1 MDRRTLLA
9 IGLSLSVFLIFNHY
23 YKSKLPKKP
32 VEENISSRAVPV
44 RTVPVRTVPVR
55 TVPVGIGK
63 EKQKEY
69 VYREEGKKPLVKEKE
84 VTVETDLVRIV
95 LGSVSGTIKSYKV
108 KKYKESE
115 VKLNTIT
122 QNNQRI
128 EQLSRQLAK
137 ATSEEQRQLL
147 SYQKEETEYI
157 NTRLISRKGL
167 KIPQDIELVSFD
179 NYYTQNYPL
188 ETYFQAKGEMSVIND
203 FKCDSTRLLLSK
215 GKPEGYVRFVS
226 HMKDGSTVIKKIL
239 FRNDGYLIGVTLE
252 LINNTD
258 KNIEQTSFLI
268 STGTGLRLMEEQSR
282 GRGRGV
288 PLQSI
293 SYINDKV
300 IKKPFSRGEKDKDVT
315 QSYIGK
321 IWWTALSTKY
331 FLNALIPVEPA
342 SKVVIKKNKLNIL
355 QNCVETI
362 IPVVRPN
369 QSFAFNVNCYLGPK
383 EVGRLAKQKVNLEAL
398 ADFGFFG
405 NLFRIVHILKFLYKI
420 SGNYGV
426 AIILLTILMSIVLF
440 PLTIKSHKSMRAM
453 QELQPQI
460 SALKNKY
467 KDNAQKVNKETMALY
482 KKNKVNPLGG
492 CFPMM
497 LQMPLFFALFTTL
510 RNAIELKG
518 TCFIPGWIPDLSL
531 PDTVFYLGALMNK
544 PGTYPLNILPILM
557 SITTILQQKFTS
569 QSADPKQ
576 AKMMLFM
583 PVFML
588 FIFYNFPSGLVL
600 YWLTN
605 NILSIAQQ
613 AWIRKKHK

>member
-1 MDRRTLLA
+1 MDRKTLLA
-9 IGLSLSVFLIFNHY
+9 IVLSLSVFLIFNHY

-44 RTVPVRTVPVR
+44 RTVPVR
-55 TVPVGIGK
+55 IGK
-63 EKQKEY
+63 GNKKEY
-69 VYREEGKKPLVKEKE
+69 VYKEEEKKPLVKEKE
-84 VTVETDLVRIV
+84 VVVETDLVKIV
-95 LGSVSGTIKSYKV
+95 LGSSSGTIKSCKI
-108 KKYKESE
+108 KEYKESE
-115 VKLNTIT
+115 VKPNTIAL
-122 QNNQRI
+122 NNQKI
-128 EQLSRQLAK
+128 EQLSRQLVK
-137 ATSEEQRQLL
+137 AASEEQRQLL

-157 NTRLISRKGL
+157 NARLISKKRQGKL
-167 KIPQDIELVSFD
+167 KTPQDIELVSFS

-188 ETYFQAKGEMSVIND
+188 ETRFQAKGAMSVIND

-215 GKPEGYVRFVS
+215 GKPEGCVRFVS

-239 FRNDGYLIGVTLE
+239 FRNDGYLIGVNLE

-282 GRGRGV
+282 GRGSGV

-300 IKKPFSRGEKDKDVT
+300 IKKPFSRGEKDRDVEH
-315 QSYIGK
+315 SYIGK

-342 SKVVIKKNKLNIL
+342 SKVVARKNKLNLL

-362 IPVVRPN
+362 IPTVKPN
-369 QSFAFNVNCYLGPK
+369 QSFTFNIDCYLGPK

-405 NLFRIVHILKFLYKI
+405 NLFRIVYILKFLHKI

-440 PLTIKSHKSMRAM
+440 PLTMKSHKSMRAM

-460 SALKNKY
+460 SALKNKH

-531 PDTVFYLGALMNK
+531 PDTVFYLGALINK
-544 PGTYPLNILPILM
+544 PGVYPLNILPILM
-557 SITTILQQKFTS
+557 SITTILQQKFTA
-569 QSADPKQ
+569 QSADPRQ
-576 AKMMLFM
+576 AKMMFFM
-583 PVFML
+583 PLFML

>member
-1 MDRRTLLA
+1 MNRRTLLA
-9 IGLSLSVFLIFNHY
+9 IVLSLSVFLIFNHY
-23 YKSKLPKKP
+23 YSSKLPKKP
-32 VEENISSRAVPV
+32 VEENISSRAVPI
-44 RTVPVRTVPVR
+44 RTVPVRV
-55 TVPVGIGK
+55 GK

-69 VYREEGKKPLVKEKE
+69 VYREEEKKPLVKEKE
-84 VTVETDLVRIV
+84 VIVETDLVRIV
-95 LGSVSGTIKSYKV
+95 LGSSSGTIKSYKI
-108 KKYKESE
+108 KEYKESE
-115 VKLNTIT
+115 VKPNTIEL
-122 QNNQRI
+122 NNQKI
-128 EQLSRQLAK
+128 KQLSGQLAK
-137 ATSEEQRQLL
+137 AASEEQKERL
-147 SYQKEETEYI
+147 SYQKEEMEYI
-157 NTRLISRKGL
+157 NARLISREREGKL
-167 KIPQDIELVSFD
+167 NTPQDIELVSFA
-179 NYYTQNYPL
+179 NYYTQTYPL
-188 ETYFQAKGEMSVIND
+188 ETRFQVKGEVSAINN
-203 FKCDSTRLLLSK
+203 FKCDSNGLLLSMK
-215 GKPEGYVRFVS
+215 KPEGYVRFVS
-226 HMKDGSTVIKKIL
+226 HMEDGSTIIKKIL
-239 FRNDGYLIGVTLE
+239 FNNDSYLIGVTLE

-258 KNIEQTSFLI
+258 NNIEQTSFLI
-268 STGTGLRLMEEQSR
+268 STGTGLRLMEEQSS
-282 GRGRGV
+282 GRGGGV
-288 PLQSI
+288 ELQSV

-342 SKVVIKKNKLNIL
+342 SKVVIKKDKLNLL
-355 QNCVETI
+355 QNYVET
-362 IPVVRPN
+362 VVPTVSPN
-369 QSFAFNVNCYLGPK
+369 QSFSYSINCYLGPK
-383 EVGRLAKQKVNLEAL
+383 DVDRLVKRGVNLEAL

-405 NLFRIVHILKFLYKI
+405 NLFRIVHILKFLHKI
-420 SGNYGV
+420 TGNYGV

-467 KDNAQKVNKETMALY
+467 KDNAQKINKETMALY

-492 CFPMM
+492 CLPMM

-531 PDTVFYLGALMNK
+531 PDTVFYLGALIDK
-544 PGTYPLNILPILM
+544 QGVYPLNILPILM
-557 SITTILQQKFTS
+557 SITTILQQKFTT

-576 AKMMLFM
+576 AKMMFFM

-605 NILSIAQQ
+605 NILSIVQQ
-613 AWIRKKHK
+613 ALIRKKHK

>member
-1 MDRRTLLA
+1 MDRRTLMA
-9 IGLSLSVFLIFNHY
+9 IVLSLSVFLIFNHY
-23 YKSKLPKKP
+23 YSSKLPKKP

-44 RTVPVRTVPVR
+44 RTVPVRV
-55 TVPVGIGK
+55 GK
-63 EKQKEY
+63 EKQEEY
-69 VYREEGKKPLVKEKE
+69 VYKEEEKKPLVKEKE
-84 VTVETDLVRIV
+84 VIVETDLVKIV
-95 LGSVSGTIKSYKV
+95 LGGSSGTIKSYKI
-108 KKYKESE
+108 KEYKEAE
-115 VKLNTIT
+115 VKQNAIAL
-122 QNNQRI
+122 NNQRI
-128 EQLSRQLAK
+128 KQLSGQLAK
-137 ATSEEQRQLL
+137 ATSEEQRERL
-147 SYQKEETEYI
+147 SYQKEEAEYI
-157 NTRLISRKGL
+157 NARLISRERQGEL
-167 KIPQDIELVSFD
+167 KTPQDIELVSFA
-179 NYYTQNYPL
+179 NYYTQTYPL
-188 ETYFQAKGEMSVIND
+188 QTYFQAKGEMSVINN

-215 GKPEGYVRFVS
+215 GKLEGYVRFVS
-226 HMKDGSTVIKKIL
+226 HLKDGSTIIKKIL
-239 FRNDGYLIGVTLE
+239 FRNDGYLIGVNLE

-268 STGTGLRLMEEQSR
+268 STGTGLRLMEEQSS
-282 GRGRGV
+282 GRGGGV
-288 PLQSI
+288 GLQSV

-315 QSYIGK
+315 QSYIGR

-342 SKVVIKKNKLNIL
+342 SKVVIKKNKLNVL
-355 QNCVETI
+355 QNCVEAV
-362 IPVVRPN
+362 IPDVRPN
-369 QSFAFNVNCYLGPK
+369 QSFSYSINCYLGPK
-383 EVGRLAKQKVNLEAL
+383 DVDRLAKQEVNLEAL

-405 NLFRIVHILKFLYKI
+405 NLFRIVHILKFLHKI
-420 SGNYGV
+420 TGNYGV

-467 KDNAQKVNKETMALY
+467 KDNAQKINKETMALY

-492 CFPMM
+492 CLPMM

-531 PDTVFYLGALMNK
+531 PDTVFYLGALMDK
-544 PGTYPLNILPILM
+544 PGMYPLNILPILM
-557 SITTILQQKFTS
+557 SITTVLQQKFTT

-613 AWIRKKHK
+613 VLIRKKH

>member
-44 RTVPVRTVPVR
+44 RTVPVR
-55 TVPVGIGK
+55 IGK
-63 EKQKEY
+63 GNKKEY
-69 VYREEGKKPLVKEKE
+69 VYKEEEKKPLVKEKE
-84 VTVETDLVRIV
+84 VVVETDLVKIV
-95 LGSVSGTIKSYKV
+95 LGSSSGTIKSCKI
-108 KKYKESE
+108 KEYKESE
-115 VKLNTIT
+115 VKPNTIAL
-122 QNNQRI
+122 NNQKI
-128 EQLSRQLAK
+128 EQLSRQLVK
-137 ATSEEQRQLL
+137 AASEEQRQLL

-157 NTRLISRKGL
+157 NARLISKKRQGKL
-167 KIPQDIELVSFD
+167 KTPQDIELVSFS
-179 NYYTQNYPL
+179 NYYTQTYPL
-188 ETYFQAKGEMSVIND
+188 ETRFQAKGAMSVIND

-215 GKPEGYVRFVS
+215 GKPEGCVRFVS

-239 FRNDGYLIGVTLE
+239 FRNDGYLIGVNLE

-282 GRGRGV
+282 GRGSGV

-300 IKKPFSRGEKDKDVT
+300 IKKPFSRGEKDRDVEH
-315 QSYIGK
+315 SYIGK

-342 SKVVIKKNKLNIL
+342 SKVVARKNKLNLL

-362 IPVVRPN
+362 IPTVKPN
-369 QSFAFNVNCYLGPK
+369 QSFTFNIDCYLGPK

-405 NLFRIVHILKFLYKI
+405 NLFRIVYILKFLHKI

-440 PLTIKSHKSMRAM
+440 PLTMKSHKSMRAM

-460 SALKNKY
+460 SALKNKH

-531 PDTVFYLGALMNK
+531 PDTVFYLGALINK
-544 PGTYPLNILPILM
+544 PGVYPLNILPILM
-557 SITTILQQKFTS
+557 SITTILQQKFTA
-569 QSADPKQ
+569 QSADPRQ
-576 AKMMLFM
+576 AKMMFFM
-583 PVFML
+583 PLFML

>member
-1 MDRRTLLA
+1 MDRRTLFA
-9 IGLSLSVFLIFNHY
+9 IVLSLSVFLIFNHY
-23 YKSKLPKKP
+23 YSPKPLKKP
-32 VEENISSRAVPV
+32 VGENIASQSVPV
-44 RTVPVRTVPVR
+44 RTVPVR
-55 TVPVGIGK
+55 IGK
-63 EKQKEY
+63 EKQKEH
-69 VYREEGKKPLVKEKE
+69 VYREEEKKPLVKEKE
-84 VTVETDLVRIV
+84 VTVETDLARIV

-108 KKYKESE
+108 KEYKESE
-115 VKLNTIT
+115 VKPNTIAL
-122 QNNQRI
+122 NNQRI
-128 EQLSRQLAK
+128 EQLSSQIAK
-137 ATSEEQRQLL
+137 AASEEQRQLL
-147 SYQKEETEYI
+147 SYQKEKIEYI
-157 NTRLISRKGL
+157 NDGLISRKGL
-167 KIPQDIELVSFD
+167 KTPRDIELVSFD
-179 NYYTQNYPL
+179 NYYTQTYPL
-188 ETYFQAKGEMSVIND
+188 ETYFQTNEEMSVIND
-203 FKCDSTRLLLSK
+203 FKCESSGLLLSK
-215 GKPEGYVRFVS
+215 GKPEGYVRFIS
-226 HMKDGSTVIKKIL
+226 HMKDGSTIIKKIL
-239 FRNDGYLIGVTLE
+239 FRNDSYLIGVNLE

-258 KNIEQTSFLI
+258 RNVEQTGFLI
-268 STGTGLRLMEEQSR
+268 STGAGLRLMEEQSR
-282 GRGRGV
+282 GRGSGV
-288 PLQSI
+288 QLQSV

-300 IKKPFSRGEKDKDVT
+300 IKKPFSRGEKNRDAEH
-315 QSYIGK
+315 SYVGK

-355 QNCVETI
+355 QNYVETV
-362 IPVVRPN
+362 IPIVRPN
-369 QSFAFNVNCYLGPK
+369 QSFAFNIDCYLGPK
-383 EVGRLAKQKVNLEAL
+383 EIGRLTKQKVNLEAL

-405 NLFRIVHILKFLYKI
+405 NLFRIVYILKFLHKI
-420 SGNYGV
+420 TGNYGV

-440 PLTIKSHKSMRAM
+440 PLTMKSHKSMRDM

-467 KDNAQKVNKETMALY
+467 KDNAQKINKETMALY

-544 PGTYPLNILPILM
+544 PGVYPLNILPILM
-557 SITTILQQKFTS
+557 SITTILQQKFTA
-569 QSADPKQ
+569 QSADPRQ
-576 AKMMLFM
+576 AKMMLLM

>member
-1 MDRRTLLA
+1 MDRRTLFA
-9 IGLSLSVFLIFNHY
+9 IVLSLSVFLIFNHY
-23 YKSKLPKKP
+23 YSSKLPKKP
-32 VEENISSRAVPV
+32 VGEDISSRSVTVSSVPV
-44 RTVPVRTVPVR
+44 KV
-55 TVPVGIGK
+55 GK

-69 VYREEGKKPLVKEKE
+69 VYREEEKKPLVKEKE
-84 VTVETDLVRIV
+84 IIVETDLVRIV
-95 LGSVSGTIKSYKV
+95 LGSSSGTIKSYKI
-108 KKYKESE
+108 KGYKESE
-115 VKLNTIT
+115 VKPNTIALNS
-122 QNNQRI
+122 QKI
-128 EQLSRQLAK
+128 EQLSRQLVK
-137 ATSEEQRQLL
+137 AASEEQKERL
-147 SYQKEETEYI
+147 SYQKEEAEYI
-157 NTRLISRKGL
+157 NARLISKERQGKL
-167 KIPQDIELVSFD
+167 EAPQDIELVSFS
-179 NYYTQNYPL
+179 NYYTQTYPL
-188 ETYFQAKGEMSVIND
+188 QTCFQAKGEVSVINN
-203 FKCDSTRLLLSK
+203 FKCDSSRLLLSK

-226 HMKDGSTVIKKIL
+226 HLKDGSTIIKKIL
-239 FRNDGYLIGVTLE
+239 FRNDGYLICVNLE
-252 LINNTD
+252 LINKTD

-268 STGTGLRLMEEQSR
+268 STGTGLRLMDEQSS

-300 IKKPFSRGEKDKDVT
+300 IKKPFSRGQKDRDVEH
-315 QSYIGK
+315 SYPGK

-342 SKVVIKKNKLNIL
+342 SRVVIKKNKLNAL
-355 QNCVETI
+355 QNCVETV
-362 IPVVRPN
+362 IPIVRPN
-369 QSFAFNVNCYLGPK
+369 QSFTFNIDCYLGPK
-383 EVGRLAKQKVNLEAL
+383 EVDRLAKQKVNLEAL

-420 SGNYGV
+420 TGNYGV

-440 PLTIKSHKSMRAM
+440 PLTMKSHKSMRAM

-531 PDTVFYLGALMNK
+531 PDTVFYLGTLMNK

-557 SITTILQQKFTS
+557 SITTILQQKFTA
-569 QSADPKQ
+569 QSADPRQ

>member
-9 IGLSLSVFLIFNHY
+9 IVLSLSVFLIFNYY

-32 VEENISSRAVPV
+32 VEESISSRAVPV
-44 RTVPVRTVPVR
+44 RTVPVETIPAK
-55 TVPVGIGK
+55 IEK

-69 VYREEGKKPLVKEKE
+69 VYKEEEKKPLVEEKE
-84 VTVETDLVRIV
+84 IIVKTDLVRIV
-95 LGSVSGTIKSYKV
+95 LGSSSGTIKSYKI
-108 KKYKESE
+108 KEYKESE
-115 VKLNTIT
+115 VKPNTIAL
-122 QNNQRI
+122 NNQKI
-128 EQLSRQLAK
+128 EQLSMQLAK
-137 ATSEEQRQLL
+137 ATSEDQKERL
-147 SYQKEETEYI
+147 SYQKEEMEYI
-157 NTRLISRKGL
+157 NARLISRKGQGKL
-167 KIPQDIELVSFD
+167 KTPQDIELVSFA
-179 NYYTQNYPL
+179 NYYTQIYPL
-188 ETYFQAKGEMSVIND
+188 ESYFQAKGEISVIND
-203 FKCDSTRLLLSK
+203 FKCDSSRLLLSK
-215 GKPEGYVRFVS
+215 GKPEGYVRFVA
-226 HMKDGSTVIKKIL
+226 HLKDGSTVIKKIL

-258 KNIEQTSFLI
+258 RNIEQTSFLI

-288 PLQSI
+288 QLQSV

-300 IKKPFSRGEKDKDVT
+300 IKKPFSRGQKGRDVEH
-315 QSYIGK
+315 SYTGK

-331 FLNALIPVEPA
+331 FLNALIPVESA
-342 SKVVIKKNKLNIL
+342 SKVVIKKNKLNLL
-355 QNCVETI
+355 QNYVETI
-362 IPVVRPN
+362 VPVVRPN
-369 QSFAFNVNCYLGPK
+369 QSFTFNIDCYLGPK

-420 SGNYGV
+420 TGNYGV

-440 PLTIKSHKSMRAM
+440 PLTMKSHKSMRAM

-460 SALKNKY
+460 SELKNKY
-467 KDNAQKVNKETMALY
+467 KDNAQKINKETMALY

-544 PGTYPLNILPILM
+544 PGAYPLNILPILM
-557 SITTILQQKFTS
+557 SITTILQQKFTA
-569 QSADPKQ
+569 QSADPRQ

-605 NILSIAQQ
+605 NILSIVQQ
-613 AWIRKKHK
+613 VWIRKKHK

>member
-1 MDRRTLLA
+1 MDRKTLLA
-9 IGLSLSVFLIFNHY
+9 IVLSLSVFLIFNHY

-44 RTVPVRTVPVR
+44 RTVPVR
-55 TVPVGIGK
+55 IGK
-63 EKQKEY
+63 GNKKEY
-69 VYREEGKKPLVKEKE
+69 VYKEEEKKPLVKEKE
-84 VTVETDLVRIV
+84 VVVETDLVKIV
-95 LGSVSGTIKSYKV
+95 LGSSSGTIKSCKI
-108 KKYKESE
+108 KEYKESE
-115 VKLNTIT
+115 VKPNTIAL
-122 QNNQRI
+122 NNQKI
-128 EQLSRQLAK
+128 EQLSRQLVK
-137 ATSEEQRQLL
+137 AASEEQRQLL

-157 NTRLISRKGL
+157 NARLISKKRQGKL
-167 KIPQDIELVSFD
+167 KTPQDIELVSFS
-179 NYYTQNYPL
+179 NYYTQTYPL
-188 ETYFQAKGEMSVIND
+188 ETRFQAKGAMSVIND

-215 GKPEGYVRFVS
+215 GKPEGCVRFVS

-239 FRNDGYLIGVTLE
+239 FRNDGYLIGVNLE

-282 GRGRGV
+282 GRGSGV

-300 IKKPFSRGEKDKDVT
+300 IKKPFSRGEKDRDVEH
-315 QSYIGK
+315 SYIGK

-342 SKVVIKKNKLNIL
+342 SKVVARKNKLNLL

-362 IPVVRPN
+362 IPTVKPN
-369 QSFAFNVNCYLGPK
+369 QSFTFNIDCYLGPK

-405 NLFRIVHILKFLYKI
+405 NLFRIVYILKFLHKI

-440 PLTIKSHKSMRAM
+440 PLTMKSHKSMRAM

-460 SALKNKY
+460 SALKNKH

-531 PDTVFYLGALMNK
+531 PDTVFYLGALINK
-544 PGTYPLNILPILM
+544 PGVYPLNILPILM
-557 SITTILQQKFTS
+557 SITTILQQKFTA
-569 QSADPKQ
+569 QSADPRQ
-576 AKMMLFM
+576 AKMMFFM
-583 PVFML
+583 PLFML

>member
-9 IGLSLSVFLIFNHY
+9 IVLSLSVFLIFNHY
-23 YKSKLPKKP
+23 YSPKSPKKP
-32 VEENISSRAVPV
+32 IEENISSQSVPV
-44 RTVPVRTVPVR
+44 RTG
-55 TVPVGIGK
+55 PVGIGK
-63 EKQKEY
+63 KKQKEY
-69 VYREEGKKPLVKEKE
+69 VYREEEKKPLYKEKKI
-84 VTVETDLVRIV
+84 VVETDLARIV

-115 VKLNTIT
+115 IKSNTIAL
-122 QNNQRI
+122 NNQRI
-128 EQLSRQLAK
+128 EQLSSQLAN
-137 ATSEEQRQLL
+137 AVSEEQRHLL
-147 SYQKEETEYI
+147 LYQKEKTEYI
-157 NTRLISRKGL
+157 NAGLISREEL
-167 KIPQDIELVSFD
+167 KTSQDIELVSFD
-179 NYYTQNYPL
+179 NYYTQTYPL
-188 ETYFQAKGEMSVIND
+188 ETYFQTKGEMSVINN
-203 FKCDSTRLLLSK
+203 FKCDSSGLLLSK

-226 HMKDGSTVIKKIL
+226 HMKDGSTIIKKIL
-239 FRNDGYLIGVTLE
+239 FKNDSYLIGVNLE
-252 LINNTD
+252 LINKTD

-268 STGTGLRLMEEQSR
+268 STGAGLRLMEEQSAGGGGWR
-282 GRGRGV
+282 GGKRIGFQCV
-288 PLQSI
+288 
-293 SYINDKV
+293 SYINDK
-300 IKKPFSRGEKDKDVT
+300 ILKKPFDKGEKNIDAKR
-315 QSYIGK
+315 SYVGK

-342 SKVVIKKNKLNIL
+342 SKVIIKKNKLNIL
-355 QNCVETI
+355 QNYVETV
-362 IPVVRPN
+362 IPIVRPN
-369 QSFAFNVNCYLGPK
+369 QSFTFNVDCYLGPK
-383 EVGRLAKQKVNLEAL
+383 EVDRLAKQKVNLEAL

-420 SGNYGV
+420 TGNYGV

-440 PLTIKSHKSMRAM
+440 PLTMKSHKSMRDM

-460 SALKNKY
+460 TALKNKH

-544 PGTYPLNILPILM
+544 PGSYPLNILPILM
-557 SITTILQQKFTS
+557 SITTILQQKFTT

-576 AKMMLFM
+576 AKMMLLM

>member
-1 MDRRTLLA
+1 MDRKTLLA
-9 IGLSLSVFLIFNHY
+9 IVLSLSVFLIFNHY
-23 YKSKLPKKP
+23 YKSKLPKKS

-44 RTVPVRTVPVR
+44 RTVPVR
-55 TVPVGIGK
+55 IGK
-63 EKQKEY
+63 GNKKEY
-69 VYREEGKKPLVKEKE
+69 VYKEEEKKPLVKEKE
-84 VTVETDLVRIV
+84 VVVETDLVKIV
-95 LGSVSGTIKSYKV
+95 LGSSSGTIKSCKI
-108 KKYKESE
+108 KEYKESE
-115 VKLNTIT
+115 VKPNTIAL
-122 QNNQRI
+122 NNQKI
-128 EQLSRQLAK
+128 EQLSRQLVK
-137 ATSEEQRQLL
+137 AASEEQRQLL

-157 NTRLISRKGL
+157 NARLISKKRQGKL
-167 KIPQDIELVSFD
+167 KTPQDIELVSFD
-179 NYYTQNYPL
+179 NYYTQIYPL
-188 ETYFQAKGEMSVIND
+188 ETRFQAKGAMSVIND

-215 GKPEGYVRFVS
+215 GKPEGCVRFVS

-239 FRNDGYLIGVTLE
+239 FRNDGYLIGVNLE

-258 KNIEQTSFLI
+258 KNNEQTSFLI

-282 GRGRGV
+282 GRGSGV

-300 IKKPFSRGEKDKDVT
+300 IKKPFSRGEKDRDVEH
-315 QSYIGK
+315 SYIGK

-342 SKVVIKKNKLNIL
+342 SKVVARKNKLNLL

-362 IPVVRPN
+362 IPTVKPN
-369 QSFAFNVNCYLGPK
+369 QSFTFNIDCYLGPK

-405 NLFRIVHILKFLYKI
+405 NLFRIVYILKFLHKI

-440 PLTIKSHKSMRAM
+440 PLTMKSHKSMRAM

-460 SALKNKY
+460 SELKNKY

-531 PDTVFYLGALMNK
+531 PDTVFYLGALINK
-544 PGTYPLNILPILM
+544 PGVYPLNILPILM
-557 SITTILQQKFTS
+557 SITTILQQKFTA
-569 QSADPKQ
+569 QSADPRQ
-576 AKMMLFM
+576 AKMMFFM
-583 PVFML
+583 PLFML

-605 NILSIAQQ
+605 NILSIVQQ
-613 AWIRKKHK
+613 VWIRKKHK